1 MWILAIRN
9 KSKKTM
15 KKIMTIDNWAA
26 LNGVLMSH
34 WRFNRTM
41 RVPES
46 CYCFVVEMDLG
57 TKDSINDSYNVLMD
71 KNDTWGDEEDSELG
85 TMVITEEVVLGKHRA
100 ANKLETRIPLVFR
113 PNYELEFGQVKI
125 FVRPHPNQKS
135 ISSEVCHAFCGVFN

>member
-1 MWILAIRN
+1 
-9 KSKKTM
+9 
-15 KKIMTIDNWAA
+15 MTIDNWAT
-26 LNGVLMSH
+26 LNEVLLKH

-57 TKDSINDSYNVLMD
+57 TKDCINDSYNTLLD
-71 KNDTWGDEEDSELG
+71 KNELWFDEEDSELG
-85 TMVITEEVVLGKHRA
+85 SMVITEQVVVGKRA
-100 ANKLETRIPLVFR
+100 GSKLETKIPLVFR
-113 PNYELEFGQVKI
+113 PNHELEFGQVRI